1 MGWGVLLRTK
11 QGLKLL
17 SEVCGADDWNRTD
30 LRLPPEFN
38 ESMGHLRWVAYKVTM
53 PVIIVSGLLGNI
65 MNLAVLTRP
74 ALRGVTYVYLSG
86 LAIADLGVM
95 LCVVPMVMRLN
106 RCPSLTYAAAFFHA
120 HAELVATNSCMAA
133 SIFIVVCLT
142 IDRYISV
149 CLPTKFRS
157 VHTRR
162 NARVAIATSY
172 ALAVAISCPL
182 TALKSVCVI
191 DPGPQGAPLPLY
203 AFQENTPVTHSTTW
217 LVYLW
222 TSETAV
228 RFGPAVILATLNLL
242 IICKF
247 RNLKSKR
254 KRFRQASDKF
264 RSRHLLD
271 STSTAA
277 TNAPQ
282 AGLRNRNYK
291 EERRLVVL
299 LTSIIVLFFVTM
311 TPSAFLSL
319 LYSEQRNKDLGFQA
333 FRAAANNLEIG
344 NFALNF
350 YVYFLCSKE
359 FRRVFLSVFARGP
372 CAAPTMAA
380 DNAKDHQGEPDD
392 AALMEDFS
400 RNGTTVRPSPDQTRS
415 PNIPSPTLS
424 KMGEIDADDK
434 NGHYPVALDVIWET
448 QKTKQIEETYCI
460 RLSTGPAGNN
470 GSKPP
475 DEPSLTWENKTLRAR
490 NDWQA
495 QPTPRAGCT
504 CAVTS
509 SRFEKVPHAQH
520 ACILFHLSPERIPP
534 LLLSSSTE
542 FCIYSVLC
550 IDNDTI
556 GPVS

>member
-1 MGWGVLLRTK
+1 MEWASFAYETGPFHSISGS
-11 QGLKLL
+11 L

-38 ESMGHLRWVAYKVTM
+38 ESMGHLRWVAYKGTRIGGHTERRESRRVCFASDMEFRLANALVVLSSTAEDGEIEVRISVGVTM
-53 PVIIVSGLLGNI
+53 PLIIVSGLLGNI
-65 MNLAVLTRP
+65 LNLAVLTRP

-162 NARVAIATSY
+162 NARIAIATSY

-203 AFQENTPVTHSTTW
+203 AFQENTPVTHSTSW
-217 LVYLW
+217 LMYLW

-299 LTSIIVLFFVTM
+299 LTSIIVLFFVMM

-372 CAAPTMAA
+372 CAAPTTAA

-415 PNIPSPTLS
+415 PNIPSPALS
-424 KMGEIDADDK
+424 KLAEIDADEK
-434 NGHYPVALDVIWET
+434 NE
-448 QKTKQIEETYCI
+448 Q
-460 RLSTGPAGNN
+460 
-470 GSKPP
+470 
-475 DEPSLTWENKTLRAR
+475 
-490 NDWQA
+490 
-495 QPTPRAGCT
+495 
-504 CAVTS
+504 
-509 SRFEKVPHAQH
+509 
-520 ACILFHLSPERIPP
+520 
-534 LLLSSSTE
+534 
-542 FCIYSVLC
+542 
-550 IDNDTI
+550 
-556 GPVS
+556 

>member
-1 MGWGVLLRTK
+1 MLISSDAMLTQLL
-11 QGLKLL
+11 GDL

-53 PVIIVSGLLGNI
+53 PLIIVSGLLGNI

-86 LAIADLGVM
+86 LAVADLGVM

-142 IDRYISV
+142 IDRWGHRRFFYREPNLSDMSSHRYISV

-203 AFQENTPVTHSTTW
+203 AFQKGKVGHMRLGHVREHSSDS
-217 LVYLW
+217 LHDVASLPMDI
-222 TSETAV
+222 
-228 RFGPAVILATLNLL
+228 RDGR
-242 IICKF
+242 KF

-372 CAAPTMAA
+372 CAESKMAA

-424 KMGEIDADDK
+424 KLGEMDADDK
-434 NGHYPVALDVIWET
+434 NG
-448 QKTKQIEETYCI
+448 Q
-460 RLSTGPAGNN
+460 
-470 GSKPP
+470 
-475 DEPSLTWENKTLRAR
+475 
-490 NDWQA
+490 
-495 QPTPRAGCT
+495 
-504 CAVTS
+504 
-509 SRFEKVPHAQH
+509 
-520 ACILFHLSPERIPP
+520 
-534 LLLSSSTE
+534 
-542 FCIYSVLC
+542 
-550 IDNDTI
+550 
-556 GPVS
+556 